1 MYYKICIRKSV
12 LFTVSASSPWEAIDK
27 AISKLEA
34 AGRNISRKILT
45 AKAV

>member
-12 LFTVSASSPWEAIDK
+12 LFTISASSKWEAIDK
-27 AISKLEA
+27 AITRLEE
-34 AGRNISRKILT
+34 AGRTISRKILT